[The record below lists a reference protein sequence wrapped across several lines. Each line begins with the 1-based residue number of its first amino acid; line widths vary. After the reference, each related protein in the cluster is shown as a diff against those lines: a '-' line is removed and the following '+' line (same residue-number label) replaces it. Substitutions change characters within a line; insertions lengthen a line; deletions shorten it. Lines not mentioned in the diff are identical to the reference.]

1 MENTCTTASLYL
13 TPPLIEVPVPIQES
27 ERTCIVCAKGID
39 FVPVKKK
46 AVSVIFRSVLVL
58 PVLRFTP
65 SEYPFGIFKHACIY
79 TEKERMSRT
88 IWKPFNSALQQI
100 KVIQKMRTLI
110 HDTVQMRIERNC
122 NLLVINNNIGYL
134 EKDIVETKEIVKTK
148 DIIIL
153 Y

>member
-1 MENTCTTASLYL
+1 LKIPKGYSEGVNLRTGKTNTLRKITETAFFLTGTKSIPLAHTIHVRSLSWIG
-13 TPPLIEVPVPIQES
+13 TGTSIS
-27 ERTCIVCAKGID
+27 GG
-39 FVPVKKK
+39 VKYND
-46 AVSVIFRSVLVL
+46 AVV
-58 PVLRFTP
+58 
-65 SEYPFGIFKHACIY
+65 H
-79 TEKERMSRT
+79 
-88 IWKPFNSALQQI
+88 
-100 KVIQKMRTLI
+100 